1 MTADN
6 PYEKQHRFK
15 KATEIVNFIEKSDMS
30 IEQVTKMGPKERAI
44 IASLANVKT
53 PSEETWNLV
62 TELYTKRK
70 TNPLVS

>member
-1 MTADN
+1 MTAEN
-6 PYEKQHRFK
+6 PYEKQHRYK
-15 KATEIVNFIEKSDMS
+15 KATEIVNFIDKSDMS
-30 IEQVTKMGPKERAI
+30 VEQVKKMGPKEQAI

-62 TELYTKRK
+62 IELYTKRK